1 MALPGL
7 REGVPSLGDAPEA
20 EALFEK
26 LPDRLFGPLAA
37 QNRRTYWRV
46 ICRLYADF
54 FGPDVSAPP
63 IDGYPV
69 RTIQSAIED
78 ELSRIDDWLLEDGEA
93 LDTPLA
99 IRANQL
105 MKMLAGAGWLALV
118 ARGAREYVSMRTETL
133 SFAGV
138 LISYAQAEP
147 VFFSAKVRSIKSLL
161 ATVHGGEGD
170 GDQLNEAASQSRQLI
185 EYIRHMIG
193 AVAALESTF
202 REAKTTA
209 EFVRAFFTEFIE
221 THFIGDYRELRT
233 HEHPLAERNHIVEMA
248 EDLLSVDAHRER
260 LLAWYRDKRA
270 NGNQD
275 KAEVLFHRDIGRLLD
290 FNRIDEFL
298 LRLDDEV
305 RRVNQRALATLDYKL
320 RSTQHLDQLL
330 RWATRAVVAT
340 PEALSATPFAP
351 GEMVTPER
359 LAAPPRRAAQH
370 QAASLRDTVIS
381 DEELA
386 RAALRLRAREARTLT
401 APELAG
407 FVQKQMGDA
416 DTMDGADLS
425 FTSIKE
431 VRALQVLMTLAA
443 ASSLNSPKIDLA
455 SRAMT
460 RGFRVRQIETNPLS
474 TPFLT
479 GTPFRLERVRPRKP
493 AEEESI
499 R

>member
-1 MALPGL
+1 MAISRMRGSQL
-7 REGVPSLGDAPEA
+7 SLGDIPMA

-46 ICRLYADF
+46 ICRLYSDF

-63 IDGYPV
+63 IDGYPI
-69 RTIQSAIED
+69 RTIQSAVED
-78 ELSRIDDWLLEDGEA
+78 ELSRIDDWLLEDGETM
-93 LDTPLA
+93 DTPLA

-105 MKMLAGAGWLALV
+105 MKMLVGTGWLTLTS
-118 ARGAREYVSMRTETL
+118 RGAREYVSMRSEIL
-133 SFAGV
+133 SFTGA

-161 ATVHGGEGD
+161 EAAHQGDGD

-193 AVAALESTF
+193 AVSALEATF
-202 REAKTTA
+202 RETKTTA
-209 EFVRAFFTEFIE
+209 EFVRVLFTEFIE

-233 HEHPLAERNHIVEMA
+233 SEHPLADRNHIVEMA
-248 EDLLSVDAHRER
+248 ENLLSPDSNRER
-260 LLAWYRDKRA
+260 LLVWYQDKRA
-270 NGNQD
+270 NGNRD

-305 RRVNQRALATLDYKL
+305 RRVNQRAVATLDYKL

-330 RWATRAVVAT
+330 QWATRSVLTT

-351 GEMVTPER
+351 GEMVAPDR
-359 LAAPPRRAAQH
+359 LYAPPRRASHH
-370 QAASLRDTVIS
+370 QATTLRDNIIS
-381 DEELA
+381 DDELA
-386 RAALRLRAREARTLT
+386 KAALRLRAREARTLT

-407 FVQKQMGDA
+407 FVRNQMENADA
-416 DTMDGADLS
+416 KESADLS
-425 FTSIKE
+425 FTTIKD
-431 VRALQVLMTLAA
+431 VRALQVLMALATT
-443 ASSLNSPKIDLA
+443 SSLKSPKLDLA

-460 RGFRVRQIETNPLS
+460 RGFRVRPLDTAPLS

-479 GTPFRLERVRPRKP
+479 GTPFRLERVRPKKTT
-493 AEEESI
+493 EEESN